1 MSDYPMI
8 VCTLLF
14 YRLGI
19 FKGLLLALALHG
31 IVNLIV
37 LRHVDNL
44 RTRAIMKKYWER
56 FAGKG
61 GAN

>member
-1 MSDYPMI
+1 MI
-8 VCTLLF
+8 VCTLLGLPD
-14 YRLGI
+14 RGI
-19 FKGLLLALALHG
+19 FEGLLLALAMHG

-44 RTRAIMKKYWER
+44 RTRAIMKKYFER